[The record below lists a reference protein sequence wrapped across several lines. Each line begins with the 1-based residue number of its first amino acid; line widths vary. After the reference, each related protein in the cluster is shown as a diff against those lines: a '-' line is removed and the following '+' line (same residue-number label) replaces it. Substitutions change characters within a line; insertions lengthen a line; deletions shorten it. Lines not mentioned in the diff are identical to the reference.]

1 MPAGRHKDR
10 PLSSVR
16 DTHHGRGRAV
26 ERYRSSL
33 AMPHPKPVG
42 SHAQH
47 SSETHCSHAERTPS
61 RRKCRQLISW
71 RPVSKAA
78 LRTVTS
84 KWSMSMTCMGAW
96 LGGRGLTYGGRHT
109 HPKRKERQR
118 ASPPTLYREAA
129 SKRIASRA
137 EGWAAAQ
144 PLLRS
149 ASRLGECSSQA
160 MCAVHSSLAFAVP
173 CHAEAACVPSIAVRS
188 FFRIF

>member
-1 MPAGRHKDR
+1 M
-10 PLSSVR
+10 R

-47 SSETHCSHAERTPS
+47 SSETHCSHAERTPP
-61 RRKCRQLISW
+61 RRKCHQILSRWL
-71 RPVSKAA
+71 PANGM

-84 KWSMSMTCMGAW
+84 TWSMSMTCMGAW
-96 LGGRGLTYGGRHT
+96 LGGRGLTYGGRRT
-109 HPKRKERQR
+109 HPKQRERQR
-118 ASPPTLYREAA
+118 ALPPTLYRAA
-129 SKRIASRA
+129 VSKRLASGA
-137 EGWAAAQ
+137 EGPPAAQ

-149 ASRLGECSSQA
+149 ASHLGECSSQA

>member
-1 MPAGRHKDR
+1 MPSIARR
-10 PLSSVR
+10 RTSATLSACR
-16 DTHHGRGRAV
+16 RAENV
-26 ERYRSSL
+26 ASSSL
-33 AMPHPKPVG
+33 GV
-42 SHAQH
+42 
-47 SSETHCSHAERTPS
+47 
-61 RRKCRQLISW
+61 
-71 RPVSKAA
+71 PVSKAA

-96 LGGRGLTYGGRHT
+96 LGVRRLTYGGRHT
-109 HPKRKERQR
+109 HPKQKERQR

-149 ASRLGECSSQA
+149 ASHLGECSSQA

-173 CHAEAACVPSIAVRS
+173 CHAEAARVPSIALCS
-188 FFRIF
+188 FFRKSIALLV